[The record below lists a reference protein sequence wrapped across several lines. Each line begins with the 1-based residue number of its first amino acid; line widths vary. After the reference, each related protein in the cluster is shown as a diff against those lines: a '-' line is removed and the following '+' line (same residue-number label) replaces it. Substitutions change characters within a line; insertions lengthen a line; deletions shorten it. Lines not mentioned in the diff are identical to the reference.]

1 MTEIPFMPG
10 GSKFDPSN
18 IGAFFKYAL
27 LKMNETYP
35 FPPQIIKVDGTTIGT
50 LGNFSASVGKPKS
63 KKTFNLSA
71 IVASA
76 LSGKMVLNYIVSLPT
91 GKKRILY
98 IDTEQSRPHCH
109 RVLKRII
116 KMAQLPEGVEPQIDF
131 LVLREFPPE
140 QRRMIIDWSLQ
151 QRDDYSLVIV
161 DGIRDLM
168 RDINNPGEA
177 IDVIN
182 DFMRWSSAYN
192 LHIHTVLHLNKA
204 DDNTRGHIGT
214 ELNNKAETILQI
226 TKNAE
231 YPNMSEVKAMHIRDR
246 EFTPFSFEIGDDS
259 LPHKVSNYKENSE
272 GRLTF
277 SKLPE
282 ERHREALI
290 NAFGGE
296 PIQGY
301 NQLLSNIQRA
311 YDSVGF
317 KRGRNKVIEIVK
329 HLQVRGVITKA
340 DRDYIYNP
348 DVSIFPTGSDERTE
362 V

>member
-1 MTEIPFMPG
+1 MAEFPFMPG

-50 LGNFSASVGKPKS
+50 FGNFSASVGKPKS

-192 LHIHTVLHLNKA
+192 LHIRKEDLPFPSCQRKDIVRHSAMPLAENLSKVTIGCSPTFREPMIVLDSNVA
-204 DDNTRGHIGT
+204 VTRLLKSSSIYR
-214 ELNNKAETILQI
+214 Q
-226 TKNAE
+226 
-231 YPNMSEVKAMHIRDR
+231 EV
-246 EFTPFSFEIGDDS
+246 
-259 LPHKVSNYKENSE
+259 
-272 GRLTF
+272 
-277 SKLPE
+277 
-282 ERHREALI
+282 
-290 NAFGGE
+290 
-296 PIQGY
+296 
-301 NQLLSNIQRA
+301 
-311 YDSVGF
+311 
-317 KRGRNKVIEIVK
+317 
-329 HLQVRGVITKA
+329 
-340 DRDYIYNP
+340 
-348 DVSIFPTGSDERTE
+348 
-362 V
+362 